1 MVMKHFIVCV
11 LCGLTVLIM
20 SAFGAL
26 EFNAANFGPGGPG
39 VYQCTTGSIQFK
51 SEAPLELIEARSTQL
66 LGAIN
71 PANQTFAWSVDVL
84 SFSGFNSTLQ
94 REHFN
99 ENYLESTRYPKATFA
114 GKIIEKIDFD
124 KDGVYSVRAKGKLN
138 VHGVEQERIIKGQ
151 LERKGRKLHIS
162 ASFSVPLT
170 DHNITVPKIVYQKI
184 AQEILITVDAD
195 LILKP

>member
-1 MVMKHFIVCV
+1 MKHFIVCV

-20 SAFGAL
+20 SAFGIL
-26 EFNAANFGPGGPG
+26 EFDAANFGPGGPD

-99 ENYLESTRYPKATFA
+99 ENYLESGRYPKATFA
-114 GKIIEKIDFD
+114 GKIIEKIDFE

-195 LILKP
+195 LVLKP

>member
-1 MVMKHFIVCV
+1 MVCV

-20 SAFGAL
+20 SAFGVL
-26 EFNAANFGPGGPG
+26 EFDAANFGPVGPD

-99 ENYLESTRYPKATFA
+99 ENYLESSRYPKATFA

-195 LILKP
+195 LVLKP

>member
-1 MVMKHFIVCV
+1 MKHFIVCV
-11 LCGLTVLIM
+11 SCGLILLM
-20 SAFGAL
+20 SSAFGVLA
-26 EFNAANFGPGGPG
+26 FHAANFGPAGPNT
-39 VYQCTTGSIQFK
+39 YRCTNGTIKFR
-51 SEAPLELIEARSTQL
+51 SEAPLELIEARSTQM
-66 LGAIN
+66 LGVLN
-71 PANQTFAWSVDVL
+71 PADQTFAWAVDVL

-99 ENYLESTRYPKATFA
+99 ENYLESSLYPKATFS

-124 KDGVYSVRAKGKLN
+124 KDGSYTVRAKGKLN

-151 LERKGRKLHIS
+151 LDLNGRKLHIS

-184 AQEILITVDAD
+184 AQEILVTVDAD
-195 LILKP
+195 LVRTP